1 MGDGTFRDVTAEMG
15 LTSTR
20 WTLAAG
26 AVDLNRD
33 GYPELIIANDYGLN
47 EFYFNEK
54 GKRFIE
60 KGNSTMIGLSPKSG
74 MSVAFGDTDNKG
86 QFGIYIS
93 NITEEGILLQGNNFW
108 VPIAD
113 KEKVLYEN
121 VAGKNGIEAGGWSYG
136 SQFGD
141 LNNDGFID
149 LYVANGYISGE
160 KGTSYWYD
168 YSKVTGGN
176 SAIISDLK
184 NWPDMKGRSQ
194 SGYQQNKIWL
204 NEGTGHFRNVA
215 KYVAEEET
223 YDSRAAVMADLWNR
237 GVLDVIVANQN
248 SRLMIYKNNVDPA
261 NHWIAFDLEG
271 VRGNRSAIG
280 AIIEL
285 YWDSKLQSQVV
296 TGGIGF
302 SAQNQR
308 RVQFGLGKSSK
319 VDKIV
324 IIWPGGT
331 KQTVQNPEVDKIHK
345 ILEI

>member
-1 MGDGTFRDVTAEMG
+1 M
-15 LTSTR
+15 
-20 WTLAAG
+20 
-26 AVDLNRD
+26 
-33 GYPELIIANDYGLN
+33 
-47 EFYFNEK
+47 
-54 GKRFIE
+54 
-60 KGNSTMIGLSPKSG
+60 
-74 MSVAFGDTDNKG
+74 
-86 QFGIYIS
+86 
-93 NITEEGILLQGNNFW
+93 
-108 VPIAD
+108 PIPD

-136 SQFGD
+136 AQFGD

-194 SGYQQNKIWL
+194 SGYQQNKIWV

-223 YDSRAAVMADLWNR
+223 YDSRATVMADLWNR

-248 SRLMIYKNNVDPA
+248 NRLMIYKNNVDPV
-261 NHWIAFDLEG
+261 NHWIAFELEG
-271 VRGNRSAIG
+271 VKSNRSAIG
-280 AIIEL
+280 SIIDL

-308 RVQFGLGKSSK
+308 RVQFGLGKGSK

-331 KQTVQNPEVDKIHK
+331 KQTVLNPEVDKIHK
-345 ILEI
+345 IREI